1 MSDQVLLRDLV
12 AIPDTVHDGDFVL
25 TLARGIQDKSTIT
38 DYVVTEPLAANF
50 DKALDLIKSALETSA
65 SRAAYLNG
73 SFGSGKSHFMA
84 VLYAVLKGD
93 PDARG
98 KERLA
103 DVVAKH
109 NRWLAGRTF
118 LLVPYH
124 LPDSQSLDAAILGG
138 YVAHVAKEYPGAALP
153 AVYRDDSLIA
163 DAVQLRQQLGD
174 DKFIALLPAT
184 DAEAQEW
191 GTTGWDTASLDRAFA
206 EPQDGPERRRLVGDL
221 LAGPFQRYAGTVRAD
236 QASYIDFDEGLSVI
250 SQHARNVLG
259 CDAIVLLL
267 DELVLWLAGFVADS
281 NKIHEQVQK
290 VSKLIESAAGPR
302 PAPIIS
308 FIPRQRDLRDL
319 VSKAAAGNEVASLF
333 DMLKYWDGRFE
344 SISLDDANLPEIV
357 HERLLKPKD
366 QAAKAQLD
374 AAFETAARM
383 PPQAWEILLDT
394 HGERG
399 TREAFHR
406 TYPFSPAFTHAMV
419 DISGAL
425 QRQRTALKLMQQLLV
440 DYRDELPVGQLM
452 PLGAIFEV
460 LAQGADR
467 PLTDKLRD

>member
-1 MSDQVLLRDLV
+1 
-12 AIPDTVHDGDFVL
+12 
-25 TLARGIQDKSTIT
+25 
-38 DYVVTEPLAANF
+38 
-50 DKALDLIKSALETSA
+50 
-65 SRAAYLNG
+65 
-73 SFGSGKSHFMA
+73 MA
-84 VLYAVLKGD
+84 VLYAILKGD

-98 KERLA
+98 KKGLA

-109 NRWLAGRTF
+109 DRWLAGRTF

-163 DAVQLRQQLGD
+163 DAAQLRQQVGD

-191 GTTGWDTASLDRAFA
+191 GSTGWDTASLDRAFA

-221 LAGPFQRYAGTVRAD
+221 LVGPFQRYAGTVRAD

-267 DELVLWLAGFVADS
+267 DELVLWLAGFVADPT
-281 NKIHEQVQK
+281 KIHEQVQK
-290 VSKLIESAAGPR
+290 VSKLTESAAGPR

-308 FIPRQRDLRDL
+308 FVPRQRDLRDL
-319 VSKAAAGNEVASLF
+319 VSKAAAGNEVTSLF

-344 SISLDDANLPEIV
+344 QISLDDANLPAIV

-383 PPQAWEILLDT
+383 PAQALGDPPRHPWRAGDQGGVPP
-394 HGERG
+394 H
-399 TREAFHR
+399 
-406 TYPFSPAFTHAMV
+406 
-419 DISGAL
+419 
-425 QRQRTALKLMQQLLV
+425 
-440 DYRDELPVGQLM
+440 LPVQPRVHPRDGRHLR
-452 PLGAIFEV
+452 GASAPAHR
-460 LAQGADR
+460 AQAHAAAPR
-467 PLTDKLRD
+467 RLP